1 MADKQVEPTNGQNE
15 RDLQAEETL
24 STDSSG
30 ERQSLVSRVTNLPL
44 ISSAYDMVASTYS
57 STKENHPY
65 IKSVCDVAEMGVKTL
80 SAAAASGSKPLL
92 DKFEPQIATAN
103 DYACKGLDH
112 LEQKLPIL
120 KEPTEKVVA
129 DTKQL
134 VSGARDSVTRTVY
147 GAKDTVTSTV
157 TGVVDMAKGAVQG
170 GVEMTKSAVGGG
182 VNTVMG
188 TRMGQLVVSGVD
200 MALGKSEEWVDYYL
214 PMTEEELGEPSSL
227 FECLI
232 LQCFFFFRKLLTFQ
246 VFFLAAQL
254 STPAEGSEVV
264 QVAPGA
270 GQPSYY
276 VRLGVLSK
284 KLQTR
289 ALQHSLGKAGQAR
302 QNMQQALVD
311 LHSTIDLIEL
321 TKKGVDSASQKLS
334 ETQENLHQKWQA
346 WSGRQASPPED
357 GAPKNE
363 PLESRILTMARGL
376 SGQLQSACLGV
387 VSSAQGLPQHVQEQL
402 AQARQAAA
410 QVHGA
415 FNSATSFSDLS
426 TPVLAQSR
434 QQLAHVRQS
443 LDGVVEYLKH
453 NTPLNWLV
461 GPFAPQITEKPEQAQ

>member
-214 PMTEEELGEPSSL
+214 PMTEEEL
-227 FECLI
+227 
-232 LQCFFFFRKLLTFQ
+232 
-246 VFFLAAQL
+246 AQL